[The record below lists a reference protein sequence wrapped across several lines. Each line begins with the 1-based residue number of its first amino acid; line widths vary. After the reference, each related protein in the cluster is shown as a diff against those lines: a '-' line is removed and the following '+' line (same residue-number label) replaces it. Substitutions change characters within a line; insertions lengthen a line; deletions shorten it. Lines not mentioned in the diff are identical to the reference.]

1 MDIKII
7 IVLLMNFIVTYIG
20 TLAYAVRIVGVRT
33 GRIAISFS
41 LFNVLV
47 LVSRLASNIQAP
59 LLDKY
64 TEIAKGI
71 GFSGTFYNILIAGA
85 MATAAGA
92 VSIPT
97 FQRVFTQAVN
107 RFSTSRSVPRIL
119 VHGFSKDRAYQT
131 NKIQGT
137 AHIGHADECD
147 CSCCHDGRC
156 HSPIQS
162 DKFSCEFEQYLFQ
175 TRNQE
180 VFDVCAPRL
189 PGP

>member
-119 VHGFSKDRAYQT
+119 VHGFSKAGIKQFKACVT
-131 NKIQGT
+131 V
-137 AHIGHADECD
+137 
-147 CSCCHDGRC
+147 
-156 HSPIQS
+156 PIWA
-162 DKFSCEFEQYLFQ
+162 
-175 TRNQE
+175 
-180 VFDVCAPRL
+180 VP
-189 PGP
+189 